1 VNDGVV
7 AAAAAQAPPGPGV
20 YFFLGDDLTLLY
32 VGKAGD
38 LRQRLY
44 QHARP
49 ADGRRLDTL
58 YGAVREIRWEP
69 LPDEP
74 AAAARE
80 ADLIVAL
87 RPAFNAAVVGD
98 ARWAYVVVESA
109 LSGDGVTLTVTP
121 QPGRDGRRY
130 GCFPHLGRGVSTR
143 PGIACSEGYAALA
156 RLLWA
161 AGGPGGER
169 DAVPAAIAGPSP
181 PDRLVV
187 DVPAPQRRGLHDLL
201 SGNKDRL
208 VPTLLAGA
216 AARRSP
222 VLLPALQRDAAA
234 ALAFYDA
241 GPRALREL
249 RRRHSLPAGPVD
261 RATIE
266 AALAAEVRAAIG
278 DFRLPAT
285 TDPTAGLLGPRES
298 RTRTL
303 RAMVRRF
310 RGREDTP

>member
-1 VNDGVV
+1 VNQGVV

-38 LRQRLY
+38 LRQRLH

-98 ARWAYVVVESA
+98 ARWAYVVVQSA

-130 GCFPHLGRGVSTR
+130 GCFPHLGGGVSTR
-143 PGIACSEGYAALA
+143 PGIACSDGYTALT

-169 DAVPAAIAGPSP
+169 DAVPARLGGPAP
-181 PDRLVV
+181 PERLVV

-201 SGNKDRL
+201 SGNNDRL
-208 VPTLLAGA
+208 VPTLLGAA

-222 VLLPALQRDAAA
+222 VLLPALQRDADTAHG
-234 ALAFYDA
+234 FYAA
-241 GPRALREL
+241 GPRAVRDL
-249 RRRHSLPAGPVD
+249 RRRHGLPAGPVD
-261 RATIE
+261 RPTIE

-285 TDPTAGLLGPRES
+285 RDPTAGLLGPRES

-303 RAMVRRF
+303 RGVVRRF